1 MATRDLAEWH
11 DQESGDDI
19 HYRDKELVDATEAE
33 SANDL
38 TSEWEVLLKSGQ
50 TGKLKTAMMSYID
63 QKVREAMGALVNN
76 LDKGAS
82 ISKVLATDANND
94 LGTITPANLA
104 SVLSAALG
112 ILYPSNTITL
122 KRVVANETIIG
133 TGVFF
138 AGAYYQGC
146 TAIYSITHKTAFIN
160 GQATNGAMKI
170 WGEDVSIITDGYT
183 HTYPQG
189 GFLIM
194 GLGL

>member
-104 SVLSAALG
+104 LVLSAPVQSVSGRYHMISMDCWQLIFNNISG
-112 ILYPSNTITL
+112 SLVLSGTL
-122 KRVVANETIIG
+122 EDGTDINKTII
-133 TGVFF
+133 T
-138 AGAYYQGC
+138 
-146 TAIYSITHKTAFIN
+146 
-160 GQATNGAMKI
+160 
-170 WGEDVSIITDGYT
+170 
-183 HTYPQG
+183 
-189 GFLIM
+189 
-194 GLGL
+194 